1 MKRWA
6 QLISITLISLVWHAS
21 GALLA
26 PDRVEARGVR
36 GPRMATRPM
45 KPPRMKTYR
54 FNGKDIYGYRNFV
67 RQRREA
73 KLASGGFK
81 MRKDGSVVHKDMH
94 IRVGRYSKK
103 VHYAR
108 CRMAPLKGPCWAN
121 AAMVHPSRAVI
132 LIGRAATRAGS
143 AGRISRPALV
153 AFVIIDYGISPSSA
167 QARSR

>member
-26 PDRVEARGVR
+26 PDRAEARGVR

-103 VHYAR
+103 SPLRPMPNGPAEGTVLGQ
-108 CRMAPLKGPCWAN
+108 CRNGASITSGNIDWAC
-121 AAMVHPSRAVI
+121 RD
-132 LIGRAATRAGS
+132 AGGIS
-143 AGRISRPALV
+143 WSHQPPRISGIR
-153 AFVIIDYGISPSSA
+153 DY
-167 QARSR
+167 